1 MALQNY
7 QEDVISLNYKLFIFR
22 AYVFFFLDCSEIT
35 PDSTLGFFFSSKLL
49 PIFIISL
56 ESSFIFMQEKVKNII
71 RWNGTVVEEYRIVKW
86 QSSGIV
92 RQSLGIVRQLS
103 GSCQAVVRQ
112 LSGSCQLVL
121 R

>member
-22 AYVFFFLDCSEIT
+22 AYVFFSLDCSEIT

-56 ESSFIFMQEKVKNII
+56 ESSFIFMQEKVKNME
-71 RWNGTVVEEYRIVKW
+71 WDC
-86 QSSGIV
+86 SGGV
-92 RQSLGIVRQLS
+92 QNSKM
-103 GSCQAVVRQ
+103 AVVRH
-112 LSGSCQLVL
+112 S
-121 R
+121 